1 MRIGAYP
8 GSFDPL
14 TVAHLA
20 IVESAIET
28 CDLDRVDLVLSEVAL
43 CKSAHHVHLAE
54 RFTVLRRVAER
65 DARLG
70 ATVTGH
76 RLLVDIASGYDVLV
90 MGADKWAQVNDPAW
104 YDSPEARDAALA
116 DLPAVAVAPR
126 PGFPVPEGV
135 VRLDVEVAHG
145 EVSSTAV
152 RSGAHDWMAPEAA
165 ELATATGA
173 WIDPARYARWLE
185 GDA

>member
-1 MRIGAYP
+1 VRIGAYP

-43 CKSAHHVHLAE
+43 GKSAHHVHLAD

-116 DLPAVAVAPR
+116 ALPAVAVAPR